1 MINAC
6 HINTLMDE
14 SINFAKSINKQR
26 KNYVAMKAR
35 MNAEIIRIIDE
46 EDPKI
51 IESGKFT
58 T

>member
-1 MINAC
+1 MTNAC

-14 SINFAKSINKQR
+14 SINFAKRLNKQR
-26 KNYVAMKAR
+26 KNYIAMKAQ

-46 EDPKI
+46 EDLKI